1 MIMSTSG
8 NRIGF
13 FERIGRGWKMT
24 KLGMAVVR
32 ADPELLVYTLLSAV
46 FSIVASIAV
55 IFGTI
60 GIEILFGS
68 GSPTAEEDAAA
79 NLAIVFVGYLV
90 ISVITVF
97 WNAAI
102 IASAYERLT
111 AGTNPSF
118 SFGISQATKCLPQIL
133 VWGVISGT
141 VGLLLKILE
150 SVSRGQDSPLPLRIV
165 AGLAA
170 LILGVAWWMATFFV
184 VPILVLEKA
193 GVVDSMKQ
201 SPNMFK
207 ETWGEEVG
215 SHIGTGLLQMIVI
228 LFLIV
233 IFLPL
238 WYLGEATAVLAVVLL
253 LVGIGISVLFFTTVE
268 SVNRASLFYYAK
280 TGQIPPMA
288 EKIGIEF

>member
-1 MIMSTSG
+1 
-8 NRIGF
+8 
-13 FERIGRGWKMT
+13 MT

-60 GIEILFGS
+60 GIEMLFGS
-68 GSPTAEEDAAA
+68 GSSTAEEDAAA

-102 IASAYERLT
+102 VASAYERLT

-118 SFGISQATKCLPQIL
+118 SYGISQATKCLPQIL

-238 WYLGEATAVLAVVLL
+238 WFLGEATTVLAVVLL

-280 TGQIPPMA
+280 TGQLPPMA
-288 EKIGIEF
+288 EKVGIEF

>member
-1 MIMSTSG
+1 
-8 NRIGF
+8 
-13 FERIGRGWKMT
+13 MT

-60 GIEILFGS
+60 GIEMLFGS

-102 IASAYERLT
+102 VASAYERLT

-118 SFGISQATKCLPQIL
+118 SYGISQATKCLPQIL

-238 WYLGEATAVLAVVLL
+238 WFLGEATTVLAVVLL